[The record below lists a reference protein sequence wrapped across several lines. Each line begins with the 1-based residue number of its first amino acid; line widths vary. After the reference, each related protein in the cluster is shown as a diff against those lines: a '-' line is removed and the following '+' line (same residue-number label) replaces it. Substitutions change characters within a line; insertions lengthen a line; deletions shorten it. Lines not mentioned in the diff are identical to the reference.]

1 MGYQEITKEGLPK
14 ETKEELPR
22 ANKRIATKG

>member
-14 ETKEELPR
+14 ATKEELPR
-22 ANKRIATKG
+22 GNKRIATKG